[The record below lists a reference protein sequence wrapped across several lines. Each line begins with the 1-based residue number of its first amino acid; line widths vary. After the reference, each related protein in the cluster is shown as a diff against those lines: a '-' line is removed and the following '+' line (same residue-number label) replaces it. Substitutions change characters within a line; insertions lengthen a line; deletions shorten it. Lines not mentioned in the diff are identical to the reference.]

1 MSNTT
6 TMPFQP
12 TTLTDAPDAPD
23 FDDSPGNRRPLLILG
38 ALAGLAV
45 LAIAAY
51 FLLFAGGSDD
61 PAAKAAVTPNS
72 SVKPSTAPTT
82 AAKTAKIPKIS
93 KRNFGT
99 DPFKALIVDSTAA
112 TTSGA
117 TTTGTAPTTTTPTTT
132 TPTTTTPTTTTGTTT
147 PNASHSYRFKV
158 LKIAANNSTI
168 DVRVDGKAYRHLK
181 AGQVFAQIFKVRGI
195 SAGSAYFQIG
205 DLGFQVNGTKAITIS
220 S

>member
-12 TTLTDAPDAPD
+12 TTLTDAPEAPE
-23 FDDSPGNRRPLLILG
+23 FDESPGDRRPLLILG

-61 PAAKAAVTPNS
+61 PAAKAVVPPNS
-72 SVKPSTAPTT
+72 SVQPSTAPTTAPTT
-82 AAKTAKIPKIS
+82 AAKTARIPKIS

-99 DPFKALIVDSTAA
+99 DPFKSLIADSTVAA
-112 TTSGA
+112 TSG
-117 TTTGTAPTTTTPTTT
+117 TTTTATTTPTTT

-147 PNASHSYRFKV
+147 PNASHSYRFRV
-158 LKIAANNSTI
+158 VTIAANNSTV
-168 DVRVDGKAYRHLK
+168 DVKVDGKLYRHLR

>member
-12 TTLTDAPDAPD
+12 TTLTEAPEAPE

-51 FLLFAGGSDD
+51 FLLFAGGSND
-61 PAAKAAVTPNS
+61 PAAKAVVPPTS
-72 SVKPSTAPTT
+72 QVQPSTAPTT

-99 DPFKALIVDSTAA
+99 DPFKDLIVDTTAA
-112 TTSGA
+112 TTTGTTTAGA
-117 TTTGTAPTTTTPTTT
+117 TTTGTTTAPTTTA
-132 TPTTTTPTTTTGTTT
+132 PTTTTGTTT
-147 PNASHSYRFKV
+147 PNASHSYRFRV
-158 LKIAANNSTI
+158 VTIAANNSTV
-168 DVRVDGKAYRHLK
+168 DVKVDGKLYRHLK

-220 S
+220 P

>member
-12 TTLTDAPDAPD
+12 TTLTDAPEAPE

-51 FLLFAGGSDD
+51 FLLFAGGSND
-61 PAAKAAVTPNS
+61 PAAKAAVPTNS
-72 SVKPSTAPTT
+72 RVQPSTAPTT
-82 AAKTAKIPKIS
+82 AAKTAKVLKIS

-99 DPFKALIVDSTAA
+99 DPFKALIVDSTVA

-117 TTTGTAPTTTTPTTT
+117 TATGTAPTTTAPTTT
-132 TPTTTTPTTTTGTTT
+132 APTTTTGATT
-147 PNASHSYRFKV
+147 PTASHSYRFKV
-158 LKIAANNSTI
+158 VTIAANNSTV
-168 DVRVDGKAYRHLK
+168 DVKVDGKLYRHLK

-220 S
+220 G

>member
-12 TTLTDAPDAPD
+12 TTLTEAPEAPE

-51 FLLFAGGSDD
+51 FLLFAGGSND
-61 PAAKAAVTPNS
+61 PAAKAVVPPTS
-72 SVKPSTAPTT
+72 QVQPSTAPTT

-99 DPFKALIVDSTAA
+99 DPFKALIVDSTV
-112 TTSGA
+112 A
-117 TTTGTAPTTTTPTTT
+117 TTTGTTTAGTTTPTTT
-132 TPTTTTPTTTTGTTT
+132 TPTTTTPTTTTGATT

-158 LKIAANNSTI
+158 VATAANNSTV
-168 DVRVDGKAYRHLK
+168 DVKVDGKLYRHLK

-220 S
+220 P